1 MTPTPIDRDHLPT
14 DPAVLQQLVRELL
27 DDRDAQ
33 ARQVQRLQ
41 HWLTKL
47 LRARY
52 GPQRERVD
60 EHQLFLFAAAALA
73 ARRDGPPPAPT
84 TPPADLPPRRGHGR
98 QRLPKQLARR
108 QVTYELPAAEQHC
121 PTCRAQLTR
130 IGDETSER
138 LEYVPACL
146 VVLEERCAKYACP
159 QGCTVRTATKPMQP
173 IEKGLP
179 GPGLLAQVAV
189 SKYAD
194 HLPLHR
200 QTQIFARQGVT
211 LSRQTLCDWM
221 GRAALLVAPLVTLM
235 QERALQSKALQT
247 DDTPVAVLDP
257 TLPRTK
263 TGRIWTYVGDRA
275 HPYTV
280 YDYTPDRSRAGPDRF
295 LQPFNG
301 YLQADAYAGYDA
313 LYRDPVRGVTE
324 VACWAHARR
333 RVFEARDADPM
344 RAMVLLAY
352 IRLLYDVEREARDR
366 ALDAAGRRA
375 LRQERSVPILTD
387 IESYLRR
394 EQLHVLPKSPIGDAI
409 GYALHN
415 WAALVRYT
423 EDGALEIDNNAAERS
438 LRGVAVGRKNW
449 LFFGSDT
456 GGRTAAILSS
466 VITTCQRLHVEPFAY
481 LRDVFDRISAHPAQ
495 RLEELLPDQWQAA
508 QTAITAH

>member
-1 MTPTPIDRDHLPT
+1 MTPTPIDRNHLPT
-14 DPAVLQQLVRELL
+14 DPAVLQQMVLGLL
-27 DDRDAQ
+27 DERDAQ
-33 ARQVQRLQ
+33 ARQVARLQ

-52 GPQRERVD
+52 GPRRERVD
-60 EHQLFLFAAAALA
+60 EHQLFLFAAAAIA
-73 ARRDGPPPAPT
+73 AHRDGPPPEPQTAP
-84 TPPADLPPRRGHGR
+84 PVVKRRGHGR
-98 QRLPKQLARR
+98 QRLPKHLERR
-108 QVTYELPAAEQHC
+108 QVTYELPPEAQHC
-121 PTCRAQLTR
+121 PSCQVPLAR
-130 IGDETSER
+130 IGEEISER
-138 LEYVPACL
+138 LEYVPASL
-146 VVLEERCAKYACP
+146 VVLEEHCAKYACP
-159 QGCTVRTATKPMQP
+159 KGCTVRTATKPMQP

-200 QTQIFARQGVT
+200 QTQLFARQGVT

-235 QERALQSKALQT
+235 QERALQSTALQT

-263 TGRIWTYVGDRA
+263 TGRLWTYVGDGA

-295 LQPFNG
+295 LQPFTG

-313 LYRDPVRGVTE
+313 LYRDPARGVTE
-324 VACWAHARR
+324 VACWAHCRR
-333 RVFEARDADPM
+333 KFFEARDTDPM

-352 IRLLYDVEREARDR
+352 IRLLYEVEREARDR

-387 IESYLRR
+387 IAAYLRR
-394 EQLHVLPKSPIGDAI
+394 EQPHVLPKSPIGEAI
-409 GYALHN
+409 AYALGN

-423 EDGALEIDNNAAERS
+423 ADGALAIDNNAAERS

-456 GGRTAAILSS
+456 GGRTAAILTSLVTS
-466 VITTCQRLHVEPFAY
+466 CQRLHVEPFAY
-481 LRDVFDRISAHPAQ
+481 LRDVFDRISAHPAH
-495 RLEELLPDQWQAA
+495 RLAELLPDQWQAA
-508 QTAITAH
+508 RTAPASD

>member
-1 MTPTPIDRDHLPT
+1 MTPTPIDREHLPT

-27 DDRDAQ
+27 AERDAQ
-33 ARQVQRLQ
+33 ARQVARLQ

-52 GPQRERVD
+52 GPSRERVD
-60 EHQLFLFAAAALA
+60 EHQLFLFAAAAMA
-73 ARRDGPPPAPT
+73 AHRDGPPPEPHSPSTVPT
-84 TPPADLPPRRGHGR
+84 PHRGHGR
-98 QRLPKQLARR
+98 QRLPQHLERR
-108 QVTYELPAAEQHC
+108 QVTYELPADEQHC
-121 PTCRAQLTR
+121 PTCQTKLSR
-130 IGDETSER
+130 IGDELSER
-138 LEYVPACL
+138 LEYVPASL
-146 VVLEERCAKYACP
+146 IVVEERCAKYACP

-200 QTQIFARQGVT
+200 QTQLFARQGVT

-221 GRAALLVAPLVTLM
+221 GRAALLVTPLVNLM
-235 QERALQSKALQT
+235 QEQALQSKALQT

-263 TGRIWTYVGDRA
+263 TGRIWTYVGDAA

-280 YDYTPDRSRAGPDRF
+280 YDYTPDRSRAGPDQF
-295 LQPFNG
+295 LQPFTG
-301 YLQADAYAGYDA
+301 FLQADAYAGYDA
-313 LYRDPVRGVTE
+313 LYRDPARGVTE
-324 VACWAHARR
+324 VACWAHSRR
-333 RVFEARDADPM
+333 RIFEARDADPM
-344 RAMVLLAY
+344 RAMILLAY

-366 ALDAAGRRA
+366 ALDAAGRWA
-375 LRQERSVPILTD
+375 LRQERSVPILAD
-387 IESYLRR
+387 IEAYLRR
-394 EQLHVLPKSPIGDAI
+394 EQPHVLPKSPIGEAI
-409 GYALHN
+409 AYALHN
-415 WAALVRYT
+415 WAALIRYT

-456 GGRTAAILSS
+456 GGRTAAILTSLI
-466 VITTCQRLHVEPFAY
+466 ITCKRLDVEPFAY
-481 LRDVFDRISAHPAQ
+481 LRDLFDRISAHPAQ
-495 RLEELLPDQWQAA
+495 RLAELLPDRWQAA
-508 QTAITAH
+508 RTAPASI